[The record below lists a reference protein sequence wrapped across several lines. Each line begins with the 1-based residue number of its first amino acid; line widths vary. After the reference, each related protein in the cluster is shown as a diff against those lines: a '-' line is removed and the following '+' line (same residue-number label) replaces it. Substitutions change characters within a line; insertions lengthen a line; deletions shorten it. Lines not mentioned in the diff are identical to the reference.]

1 MGKCILF
8 LFLVDFWIHGIYSK
22 NKQKNTSQAKHFQNP
37 IEKGQIN
44 IPANIYMTSYFPG
57 LVQVLK

>member
-1 MGKCILF
+1 LK
-8 LFLVDFWIHGIYSK
+8 VPQNIYQQNKK
-22 NKQKNTSQAKHFQNP
+22 NKQKNTSQAKLFQNP

-44 IPANIYMTSYFPG
+44 IPANIHMTSHFPV